1 MLSKLKSLFSH
12 GNSDTSQDATSHDDS
27 TRDET
32 SRGNASS
39 NITASETKDAPAAP
53 PAEAS
58 QSSTEIQSPRTYAQ
72 WADLLEKLKEG
83 DQDTEVIAAMQKGT
97 LQWDAIAERFSARLT
112 DALNTRMNKELK
124 KFQTSL
130 TRGGPQEQ
138 QIVQSLLNMR
148 RVMSRL
154 GQAANIPAIPEEYRK
169 KYVALVQEQAD
180 KIQDSMEN
188 SAKSDRT
195 GLLARIIKNNKVNSL
210 QISPTE

>member
-1 MLSKLKSLFSH
+1 M
-12 GNSDTSQDATSHDDS
+12 
-27 TRDET
+27 
-32 SRGNASS
+32 
-39 NITASETKDAPAAP
+39 
-53 PAEAS
+53 
-58 QSSTEIQSPRTYAQ
+58 
-72 WADLLEKLKEG
+72 
-83 DQDTEVIAAMQKGT
+83 
-97 LQWDAIAERFSARLT
+97 QWDSIAERFSARLT
-112 DALNTRMNKELK
+112 DALNARMNKELK
-124 KFQTSL
+124 KFQTML

-154 GQAANIPAIPEEYRK
+154 AQAANIPAIPEEYRK
-169 KYVALVQEQAD
+169 QYVALVQEQAD